1 MEELLIVLLKSSRN
15 LFEGY
20 KSNSN
25 NARLEEIIEK
35 FNRLRH
41 KFRRP
46 KLIGKKLYRISKNDN
61 PSRLEKEEAK
71 KYLTEL
77 EEELN
82 KREKYNDH
90 DDPDYYGIRDIENLF
105 NKIDEDYLK
114 PIKVRDAFNG
124 NYIEYESRGNKNKTL
139 SFNEYLYMIIPYLKD
154 LINDHKANGEWKI
167 QLSIQTNFISSID
180 SGETRVIHSWSK
192 NVEVIMDNK
201 RDDIINTLIDSLR
214 QEKRVCF

>member
-1 MEELLIVLLKSSRN
+1 MEELLIVLLKSLRN

-25 NARLEEIIEK
+25 NARIEEIIEK
-35 FNRLRH
+35 FNRLKH

-61 PSRLEKEEAK
+61 TSRLEKEETE
-71 KYLTEL
+71 KYITEL

-105 NKIDEDYLK
+105 NKIDEDYHK
-114 PIKVRDAFNG
+114 PIKVRDDFNG

-139 SFNEYLYMIIPYLKD
+139 SFNEYLYMIIPYLND

-180 SGETRVIHSWSK
+180 
-192 NVEVIMDNK
+192 
-201 RDDIINTLIDSLR
+201 
-214 QEKRVCF
+214 

>member
-46 KLIGKKLYRISKNDN
+46 KLIEKKLYRISKNDN

-90 DDPDYYGIRDIENLF
+90 DDPDYYGIRDRKF
-105 NKIDEDYLK
+105 
-114 PIKVRDAFNG
+114 
-124 NYIEYESRGNKNKTL
+124 
-139 SFNEYLYMIIPYLKD
+139 
-154 LINDHKANGEWKI
+154 I
-167 QLSIQTNFISSID
+167 Q
-180 SGETRVIHSWSK
+180 
-192 NVEVIMDNK
+192 
-201 RDDIINTLIDSLR
+201 
-214 QEKRVCF
+214 